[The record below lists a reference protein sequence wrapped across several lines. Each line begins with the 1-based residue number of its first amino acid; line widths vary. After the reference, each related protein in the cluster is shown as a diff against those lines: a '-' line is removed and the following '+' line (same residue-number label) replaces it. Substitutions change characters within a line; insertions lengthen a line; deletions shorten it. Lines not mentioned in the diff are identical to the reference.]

1 MVTIMHFSAGT
12 REQCEALNALEAEVE
27 KTGEGVIV
35 NAELFVG
42 ERSGHK
48 FVIGDRCELVGLQEY
63 PELNGK
69 IVVIT
74 NYRRGTPAKLGYYIR
89 SESVKWKSGSILC
102 GSTGCSWYPLKLQ
115 PRLSKLA
122 GYA

>member
-12 REQCEALNALEAEVE
+12 RKAVEALNALEAEVE
-27 KTGEGVIV
+27 KTGEGVLV

-89 SESVKWKSGSILC
+89 SESGEVEKWLNFV
-102 GSTGCSWYPLKLQ
+102 WEYRLQ
-115 PRLSKLA
+115 LVPPEVA
-122 GYA
+122 ATAE